1 MYSYHLNTPY
11 NLNTKLHSLNKYS
24 LLNNA
29 DINILYKN
37 LNNSI
42 PELTNQFTFL
52 KNRTKALN
60 RSLNKIPVIYN
71 NLTTNPKTN
80 IIINTNSKT
89 TTYSTYTRDIKTSP
103 NLLTPNYFFSNYSTS
118 YMFPKPVL
126 KPYIEKNN
134 SRPYSNLL
142 DNNRFKNKFINN
154 IKKNDNQMKF
164 NHNYISGNSRE
175 NNPIKKFALRNNN
188 KNNSVINM
196 IRDNYR
202 HNKMKNYGIGLKN
215 NINTNK
221 SENKNKSVLNKIKNP
236 YKTEINKLNKKID
249 EKDKIIHKMQGIID
263 DTFYKLN
270 KKNEENS
277 LLQSEILELKSR
289 SNFDINNN
297 YLGTS
302 NNNNNDKKISNLNNT
317 EMNERIKK
325 IKYKR
330 KKHVVKNNNINNRYK
345 TFNRNELNK
354 MNHTIDFDI
363 KWEEIRKLNKKMDSL
378 LHKTEGKIKKHER
391 IFKTKINK

>member
-80 IIINTNSKT
+80 IIINTNPKT

-142 DNNRFKNKFINN
+142 ENNRFKNKFINN
-154 IKKNDNQMKF
+154 IKKNDNQIKF

-202 HNKMKNYGIGLKN
+202 QNKMKNYGIGLKN

-289 SNFDINNN
+289 SNFDISNN

-302 NNNNNDKKISNLNNT
+302 NNVNNDKKISNLNNT

-354 MNHTIDFDI
+354 MNHTTDFDI

-378 LHKTEGKIKKHER
+378 LHKTEGKIKKYER

>member
-80 IIINTNSKT
+80 IIINTNPKT

-118 YMFPKPVL
+118 YMFPKPIL

-202 HNKMKNYGIGLKN
+202 QNKMKNYGIGLKN

-354 MNHTIDFDI
+354 MNHTTDFDI

-378 LHKTEGKIKKHER
+378 LHKTEGKIKKYER

>member
-1 MYSYHLNTPY
+1 MYTYHLNTPY

-80 IIINTNSKT
+80 IIINTNPKT

-118 YMFPKPVL
+118 YMFPKPIL

-202 HNKMKNYGIGLKN
+202 QNKMKNYGIGFKN

-289 SNFDINNN
+289 SNFDISNN

-354 MNHTIDFDI
+354 MNHTTDFDI

-378 LHKTEGKIKKHER
+378 LHKTEGKIKKYEK

>member
-80 IIINTNSKT
+80 IIINTNPKT

-118 YMFPKPVL
+118 YMFPKPIL

-202 HNKMKNYGIGLKN
+202 QNKMKNYGIGFKN

-289 SNFDINNN
+289 SNFDISNN

-302 NNNNNDKKISNLNNT
+302 NNNNNDKKYLI
-317 EMNERIKK
+317 
-325 IKYKR
+325 
-330 KKHVVKNNNINNRYK
+330 
-345 TFNRNELNK
+345 
-354 MNHTIDFDI
+354 
-363 KWEEIRKLNKKMDSL
+363 
-378 LHKTEGKIKKHER
+378 
-391 IFKTKINK
+391 